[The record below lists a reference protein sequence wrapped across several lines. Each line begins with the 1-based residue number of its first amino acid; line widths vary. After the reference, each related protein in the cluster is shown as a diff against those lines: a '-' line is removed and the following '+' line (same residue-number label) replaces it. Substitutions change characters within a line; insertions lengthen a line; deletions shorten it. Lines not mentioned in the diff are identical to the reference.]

1 MFNMNNN
8 MLGNV
13 NLNMN
18 MNINP
23 IGMNNQLIPN
33 LAIDDSAMRI
43 KAIIE
48 PYEKKIME
56 LENLIRQKDFEII
69 LLKEKIKDISNNQ
82 VMMNIQNNMNLM
94 NPMMLNNN
102 NENFINNFNF
112 NISNNDNNMNLYSL
126 DNDSNNNDKS
136 LNNWIIN
143 FNYKDKNY
151 AETCNINETV
161 ETISKIFCDKIGI
174 KYSAHKFIFN
184 SLILPKEIKIVQSGL
199 LNNSKILVIE
209 KERVKCDDEFYYYA
223 DKECQ
228 DSCECEVKYNV
239 IFKDARGKLKGI
251 CLGKQHSIEAL
262 IMKYLR
268 KSSMFRGRTFNHLS
282 QSGAYKVCCNLSYSL
297 DWRIDGKKKLIDIFE
312 KNPNPTIYIH
322 DFYF

>member
-112 NISNNDNNMNLYSL
+112 NISNNDNN
-126 DNDSNNNDKS
+126 
-136 LNNWIIN
+136 
-143 FNYKDKNY
+143 
-151 AETCNINETV
+151 
-161 ETISKIFCDKIGI
+161 
-174 KYSAHKFIFN
+174 
-184 SLILPKEIKIVQSGL
+184 
-199 LNNSKILVIE
+199 
-209 KERVKCDDEFYYYA
+209 
-223 DKECQ
+223 
-228 DSCECEVKYNV
+228 
-239 IFKDARGKLKGI
+239 
-251 CLGKQHSIEAL
+251 
-262 IMKYLR
+262 
-268 KSSMFRGRTFNHLS
+268 
-282 QSGAYKVCCNLSYSL
+282 
-297 DWRIDGKKKLIDIFE
+297 
-312 KNPNPTIYIH
+312 
-322 DFYF
+322 